1 MRFQTR
7 LVAAVALLPEPKEN
21 GFRFDRC
28 AHEGARSVLDI
39 DIEPTPRCTA
49 GYKLSDRQRRKCGRN
64 CPALPGKMEEK
75 FNMFLDHVLT
85 INYVIC

>member
-21 GFRFDRC
+21 GFRFDRR

-49 GYKLSDRQRRKCGRN
+49 GHKLSDSARRKCGRN
-64 CPALPGKMEEK
+64 CPALPGKMEVKLNK
-75 FNMFLDHVLT
+75 FLVLILA
-85 INYVIC
+85 INCVT

>member
-7 LVAAVALLPEPKEN
+7 PAAAAALLPEPHEN
-21 GFRFDRC
+21 GFRFDRR

-49 GYKLSDRQRRKCGRN
+49 GHKLSESGENVEETVRRFE
-64 CPALPGKMEEK
+64 GKWR
-75 FNMFLDHVLT
+75 
-85 INYVIC
+85 